1 MRNSKIEKY
10 DKNEH
15 RAKGETSE
23 KPVSITKGKSLK
35 EKSILIIMKANIYTI
50 FILCQA
56 VF

>member
-50 FILCQA
+50 FILCQCSE
-56 VF
+56 